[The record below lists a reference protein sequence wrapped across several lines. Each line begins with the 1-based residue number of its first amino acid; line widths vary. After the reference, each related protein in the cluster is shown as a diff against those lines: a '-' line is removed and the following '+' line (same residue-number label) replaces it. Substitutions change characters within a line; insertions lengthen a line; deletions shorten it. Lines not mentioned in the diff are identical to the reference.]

1 MFFFLHFS
9 DIQTLMSK
17 AKYINALHPRFYLL
31 F

>member
-1 MFFFLHFS
+1 
-9 DIQTLMSK
+9 MSK